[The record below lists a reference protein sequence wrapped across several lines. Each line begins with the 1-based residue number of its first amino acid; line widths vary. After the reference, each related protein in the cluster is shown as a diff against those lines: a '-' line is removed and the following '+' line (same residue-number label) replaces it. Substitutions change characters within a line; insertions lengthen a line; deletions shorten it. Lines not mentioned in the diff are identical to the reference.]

1 MVIVT
6 LSSQINPLTAYD
18 RGIIKKTPDRKKD
31 QVSDKQENGNA
42 RKCMRS
48 LSLSS
53 HRPIAIKRTRPISAK

>member
-1 MVIVT
+1 MVVVT

-53 HRPIAIKRTRPISAK
+53 HNHKKNETIPAK